1 MYDTSRFDWT
11 IAPEEWSLTTDDI
24 SMIFLIYIT
33 GNKARMIDGQKI
45 TISWMDNSLRVLGK
59 ELATEE
65 RKILNS
71 GNTAHTN
78 GNENEM

>member
-1 MYDTSRFDWT
+1 
-11 IAPEEWSLTTDDI
+11 
-24 SMIFLIYIT
+24 
-33 GNKARMIDGQKI
+33 
-45 TISWMDNSLRVLGK
+45 MDNSLRVLGK